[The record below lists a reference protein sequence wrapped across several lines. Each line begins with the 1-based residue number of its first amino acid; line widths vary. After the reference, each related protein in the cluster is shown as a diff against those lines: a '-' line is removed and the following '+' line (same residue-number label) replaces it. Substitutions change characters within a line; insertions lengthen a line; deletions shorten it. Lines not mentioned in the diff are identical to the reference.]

1 MYGKGDEPDVW
12 EQLGEFNKNAQSS
25 PAKGFV
31 WDNSGVLNE
40 VTACNNVVEKYR
52 AGLLTGCLDP
62 ETAIPQ
68 MNQELEAAGIN
79 TIIEAKQA
87 QLDAW
92 LAEQN

>member
-1 MYGKGDEPDVW
+1 MYGITQNTLSRSDYLIICGDFG
-12 EQLGEFNKNAQSS
+12 L
-25 PAKGFV
+25 V
-31 WDNSGVLNE
+31 WDNSEVLNE

-68 MNQELEAAGIN
+68 MNQELDAAGIN